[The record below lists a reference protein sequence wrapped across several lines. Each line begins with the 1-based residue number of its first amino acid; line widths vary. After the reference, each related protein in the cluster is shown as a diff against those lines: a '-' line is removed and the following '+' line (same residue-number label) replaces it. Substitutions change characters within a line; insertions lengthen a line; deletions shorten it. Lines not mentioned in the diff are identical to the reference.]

1 MGIAKISGQAKTV
14 LSKIGR
20 QAKIPHGLCAKLTA
34 VVILGLCFI
43 FIWSFYSTTPENL
56 VSQRDSFSDIAG
68 PSSVKSTHHSK
79 VNSLPNL
86 AQKNGTLPHK
96 VAKQG
101 KQGKKGKKVKVKKGN
116 IGKNETV
123 VRKDEGTVEG
133 SERSDDESEG
143 EGEGVDEGNDVVVD
157 GKEEGLLEK
166 QGESEG
172 NVEKDGDLEDGVDV
186 EIFEN
191 VDEGDDD
198 LVNEGNN
205 KRGKKKLGPVFDPKG
220 KYSWKLCNVRSK
232 HNYIPCIDVESGTGK
247 VQRYR
252 HFERSCPKTPP
263 MCLVPLP
270 PDGYGTPV
278 RWPESK
284 SKILYKNVEHPKLTA
299 YIKAE
304 NWTLQSE
311 EYLVFPQN
319 QSDVVN
325 GVGHYLESIEEMV
338 PDIEWGKN
346 VRVILDIG
354 VTDSNFAATL
364 SDKNVITLSLGLKDD
379 LVDLAQVA
387 IERGFPAIVSP
398 FSSRRLPFS
407 GATFDAIHCSG
418 CNVHWH
424 TNGGK
429 KLLEINRLLRPGGY
443 FILAAKHHSIEEEEA
458 MSTLI
463 ASICW
468 NPLTDKVD
476 ESTEVRVKIYQKP
489 ESNTIYELRR
499 KKNPPLCDEKQNP
512 DAAWYIPIGHCLH
525 LVPTAIEQHGTEW
538 PAEWP
543 SRLESYPDWLNDK
556 EKVKADTHHWK
567 SIVEKSYLTG
577 MGIDWKNIRNVM
589 DMKAIYGG
597 FAAALSEQQVWV
609 MNVVPVHAP
618 NTLPYIFERGLFGVY
633 HDWCESFGTYPRS
646 YDLLHVDHLFSRLKN
661 RCDQP
666 VAIVVEMD
674 RILRPG
680 GWVIVRDKVVILDPL
695 EGILRGLNWDIRM
708 TFSKDKEGILV
719 AQKTSWRP

>member
-1 MGIAKISGQAKTV
+1 MGIAKISRKAKTA
-14 LSKIGR
+14 LSNISR
-20 QAKIPHGLCAKLTA
+20 QAKIPHGLCAKLTG

-43 FIWSFYSTTPENL
+43 FIWSFFSKTPQNL
-56 VSQRDSFSDIAG
+56 TSQRDSFSDIAEL
-68 PSSVKSTHHSK
+68 SVKSPVQVHSHG
-79 VNSLPNL
+79 NL
-86 AQKNGTLPHK
+86 TLDHPKH
-96 VAKQG
+96 G
-101 KQGKKGKKVKVKKGN
+101 KDGKKAKKNTGSSSN
-116 IGKNETV
+116 NNETV
-123 VRKDEGTVEG
+123 VLPKEVVGDEGNEG
-133 SERSDDESEG
+133 SERSEEEGGSE
-143 EGEGVDEGNDVVVD
+143 EIDVVVD
-157 GKEEGLLEK
+157 GKETQTE
-166 QGESEG
+166 GESERD
-172 NVEKDGDLEDGVDV
+172 VDLEDGLDV
-186 EIFEN
+186 EVVES
-191 VDEGDDD
+191 DEDE
-198 LVNEGNN
+198 VESN
-205 KRGKKKLGPVFDPKG
+205 KKEKKRKKLGPVFDPKAQ
-220 KYSWKLCNVRSK
+220 YSWKLCNVRSK
-232 HNYIPCIDVESGTGK
+232 HNYIPCIDIETSTGK

-252 HFERSCPKTPP
+252 HFERSCPRSPP

-284 SKILYKNVEHPKLTA
+284 AKILYKNVEHPKLGA

-304 NWTLQSE
+304 GWAVQSE

-325 GVGHYLESIEEMV
+325 GVAHYLQSIEEML

-346 VRVILDIG
+346 IRVVLDIG

-364 SDKNVITLSLGLKDD
+364 LDKNVVTLSLGLKDD

-407 GATFDAIHCSG
+407 SAVFDAIHCSG

-424 TNGGK
+424 SSGGR

-443 FILAAKHHSIEEEEA
+443 FILSAKHHSIEEDEA
-458 MSTLI
+458 MSSLI

-468 NPLTDKVD
+468 NPLTDKTD

-489 ESNTIYELRR
+489 ESNTIFELRG
-499 KKNPPLCDEKQNP
+499 KKNPPLCKENENP

-556 EKVKADTHHWK
+556 EKIQADTEHWK
-567 SIVEKSYLTG
+567 SIVKKSYLTG
-577 MGIDWKNIRNVM
+577 MGIDWINIRNVM

-597 FAAALSEQQVWV
+597 FAAALSAQQVWV

-618 NTLPYIFERGLFGVY
+618 NTLPYIYERGLFGVY

-646 YDLLHVDHLFSRLKN
+646 YDLLHADHLFSRLKN
-661 RCDQP
+661 RLTHTLSLSLSLTLLHESICCIHKKKSQTNFRRFFNIYRFYYLLFP
-666 VAIVVEMD
+666 FC
-674 RILRPG
+674 L
-680 GWVIVRDKVVILDPL
+680 L
-695 EGILRGLNWDIRM
+695 
-708 TFSKDKEGILV
+708 S
-719 AQKTSWRP
+719 